1 MKVSLGRY
9 QVNSCR
15 EYVAALSEHGVD
27 ADLIEPPMEFFM
39 SEGAAHYY
47 GEILVEDVDVDF
59 ARLII
64 NGRESESWDRI
75 QNEIKPEMKKQLLNA
90 VCFVL
95 GIALLGWALLPFS
108 DRGGSE
114 VFVTIVALGVGV
126 IFWKRIQGTKRIP

>member
-1 MKVSLGRY
+1 MLA
-9 QVNSCR
+9 SCR
-15 EYVAALSEHGVD
+15 EYEALLNDYGVD
-27 ADLIEPPMEFFM
+27 ADLIEPPMDFYM
-39 SEGAAHYY
+39 AEGAAHYY
-47 GEILVEDVDVDF
+47 GEILVNEADLEF
-59 ARLII
+59 ALLVIQ
-64 NGRESESWDRI
+64 GQESESQSRI

-95 GIALLGWALLPFS
+95 GITLLSWALLPYS